1 MSKALTVYKASAGS
15 GKTFTLAVE
24 YIKLLVKNPQSYRH
38 ILAVTFT
45 NKATEEMKMRILS
58 QLYGISKQLPESN
71 DYMERILEST
81 DLSAEQ
87 VSERAGLA
95 LHLLLHNYNYF
106 RVETID
112 TFFQSVLRNLARELD
127 LTANLRVGLNDTQV
141 EEQAVDRL
149 IDRLTHSDVM
159 LQWILKYIM
168 ESISEDRSW
177 NIIGQVKQFG
187 RTIFRDYYKEH
198 SLTLNQKLDE
208 EGFLE
213 GYMGQ
218 MRQIKKSAA
227 EHMQQYAD
235 SFFDTLQ
242 SEGLSDSDLPYGKSG
257 VAGFFYKLRNGQLD
271 EGIVGARV
279 ADCQGDPSKW
289 YKKSA
294 DNRDHIHALA
304 DSTLIPLLRQA
315 MEDRPRQY
323 RLFKSADLILRHL
336 NQLRLLGSI
345 ERQVRLMNEEANR
358 FLLSDTQQLLHS
370 LIKDSDSPFI
380 FEKIGTQ
387 LEHVMI
393 DEFQDTSTVQW
404 QNFKVLLEECM
415 SHADTENLIVGD
427 VKQSIYRWR
436 SGDWRLLNAIDR
448 EFLHAD
454 QVMDILPLKTNY
466 RSERNIIDFN
476 NAFFTEA
483 ARQEYEQQQE
493 LYPSGSEQLR
503 HAYADVAQDIPQKRA
518 QNGYVNVQLLPANDY
533 HEQMLATLGD
543 AIAGL
548 LERGVAPR
556 QMAILVRTNR
566 YIPLIAD
573 YLAEQMPQVPIVSD
587 EAFRLD
593 ASTAVCLIVQAMQL
607 LTHPDDILSK
617 ATVAKIYQRSVLGNK
632 AADNELFIV
641 GRPLD
646 DLLPEAF
653 VQHTDDLLQL
663 PLYELAE
670 RLYSIFQLERLN
682 EQSAYICAFYDQLN
696 KFTQDESTDIT
707 AFIREWEETICAK
720 TIQSTETDGI
730 RILSIHKS
738 KGLEFEHVI
747 IPYCDWR
754 LEHADILWCHPHE
767 APFDALPIVPVDYS
781 GKQMMGTIFEHDY
794 LDERLQNTVDNLNL
808 LYVAFTRAEKSLFVI
823 GRRDDKSSRSVL
835 VQNVVTQLKLPNAT
849 LDGEEDAE
857 APLTFTYG
865 NLVHSSPQERSVAM
879 QSPTERSV
887 AMQSPAELSGVLQS
901 PQERI
906 VAMPSKTSNVFLAP
920 VTPKQLTLETFE
932 PLTEFRQSNQSRE
945 FIEGDDQESSLSYIK
960 MGSVLHE
967 VFSTIRTTADIDRA
981 LQQLQHDGV
990 LYDDEVTREKVSA
1003 LLRKRL
1009 ESPRVK
1015 DWFSDRWQLFNEC
1028 KIIFF
1033 EDGVMKERRPD
1044 RVMTDGRETHV
1055 VDFKFGNPHEEYHEQ
1070 VREYMS
1076 LLRSMQMP
1084 RVRGWLWYIYINKV
1098 EEVREDEDLD

>member
-448 EFLHAD
+448 EFPHAD

-503 HAYADVAQDIPQKRA
+503 HAYADVAQEIPQKRA
-518 QNGYVNVQLLPANDY
+518 QNGYVNVQLLPADDY

-593 ASTAVCLIVQAMQL
+593 ASTAVCLIVQTMQL

-641 GRPLD
+641 VRPLD

-653 VQHTDDLLQL
+653 VQHTNDLLQL

-879 QSPTERSV
+879 
-887 AMQSPAELSGVLQS
+887 
-901 PQERI
+901 
-906 VAMPSKTSNVFLAP
+906 PSKTSNVFLAP

-945 FIEGDDQESSLSYIK
+945 FIEGDDQEFSLSYIK

-1098 EEVREDEDLD
+1098 EEVREDEK